1 MRAGWPRAGSRDAVV
16 LVGFHDSRVNEGALS
31 YKIPQMR
38 RLSFTAD
45 NSQLVRFCAS
55 SPALTLGAEP

>member
-1 MRAGWPRAGSRDAVV
+1 VRAGWPRAGSRDAVV
-16 LVGFHDSRVNEGALS
+16 GFHDSLVNEGALS